1 MNKLTLLTLALATSA
16 LTASAQRNTINLKT
30 WQFSRDSVNYKPVT
44 IPHDWAI
51 NGPFDKKWDLQ
62 FVAIEQN
69 GETEKTEKSGRS
81 GALPWIG
88 RGFYKTTIDLKKLP
102 KTAVLEFDGAMAD
115 PHVYIN
121 GKLAGHWAY
130 GYNAFRVDAAPYLK
144 KGKNEISVS
153 LNNREESSRWYPGG
167 GLYRPVQLV
176 TNADAATINPWGCY
190 FRTESIGN
198 GKAEVSICTNINNVD
213 KTLSIENQL
222 VDATGK
228 VVAQFK
234 YGDFDAQGNVVKTLT
249 VDNAQLW
256 SPETPYLYKLVTRLY
271 RNKKLIDQTQQKV
284 GIRTVRVAQYDGF
297 QLNGVSRKIKGV
309 CLHHDLGPIGAAV
322 NKAALIRQIRT
333 MKDMGCDAIRTAHNM
348 PSTWQM
354 EVCDSMG
361 MMVMAE
367 SFDMW
372 IYPKCKNGYALN
384 FKEWADKD
392 IENLVLN
399 HRNHPSI
406 VMWSI
411 GNEIPEQWSEE
422 GRNISKHLQD
432 LCHKFDPTR
441 PVTQGMDRAED
452 ALKSGFAQVMDV
464 PGFNYRVHKY
474 DNNIKQLPKGFLLG
488 SETASTVSSRGV
500 YKFPVEASDSKTY
513 TDGQCS
519 SYDVEYCPWSNLPD
533 DDWRMQ
539 DDRDYTIGEFVWTGY
554 DYLGEPSPYDE
565 YWPSRSSYFGI
576 CDLAGL
582 PKDRYY
588 LYRSHWRK
596 DDATLH
602 VLPHWTFPG
611 REGETTPVYCYT
623 SWPSAEL
630 FVNGKSQGRILKN
643 PNTRLDRYRLRWN
656 NVKYEPGE
664 IKVVAYDYDGTA
676 KGEKIIRTA
685 GAPARIVL
693 KADRNSISSKGE
705 DLSFVTVSVVDKN
718 GTPCPTAT
726 NNMKFNVSGAGK
738 FRAACNGDATSLV
751 AFNSTEMPLFS
762 GELVVVVEGLR
773 HGTAMLSVSADGLP
787 MAKLPIEVE

>member
-16 LTASAQRNTINLKT
+16 LAASAQRNTINLKT

-130 GYNAFRVDAAPYLK
+130 GYNAFRVDAASYLK

-222 VDATGK
+222 LDVTGK

-249 VDNAQLW
+249 VDDAHLW

-309 CLHHDLGPIGAAV
+309 CLHHDLGPLGAAV

-333 MKDMGCDAIRTAHNM
+333 MKDMGCDAIRTSHNM
-348 PSTWQM
+348 PSIWQM

-384 FKEWADKD
+384 FKDWADKD

-411 GNEIPEQWSEE
+411 GNEIQEQWSEE

-787 MAKLPIEVE
+787 TATLPIEVE